1 MKVVKIKTADLIGAQ
16 LDWAVAMAGKEWET
30 AHLHYP
36 TMTLD
41 PRFQGVRIIQTSTHG
56 PVCQLVPNN
65 PMRQDYQPFLPS
77 QEWAHGGPII
87 ERERIGIVPSVRLTD
102 RCSKYWIANL
112 REVVG
117 VETGPT
123 PLIAAM
129 RAFVASKLGSEVE
142 VPEAQS

>member
-1 MKVVKIKTADLIGAQ
+1 MNMVKIKTADLIGDG
-16 LDWAVAMAGKEWET
+16 LDYAVALALGEAKYG
-30 AHLHYP
+30 LFS
-36 TMTLD
+36 
-41 PRFQGVRIIQTSTHG
+41 RFTRRLCANQSCTSVRPLPEYSTDW
-56 PVCQLVPNN
+56 Q
-65 PMRQDYQPFLPS
+65 
-77 QEWAHGGPII
+77 HGGPII

-117 VETGPT
+117 VERGPT

-142 VPEAQS
+142 VPEASA